1 MTPSRPL
8 RFLVALLLALA
19 ACESG
24 DPPDSEGAA
33 DTAAAAGPPV
43 VEITAVDYAF
53 RAPAEL
59 PSGWTTIRME
69 NAGAEEHFLSLWKL
83 PEGRTLED
91 YVGEVAPA
99 FGEAYAALVEGAS
112 KEEAGAILGQAI
124 PAWYAEVVPMGGPGF
139 LSPGRTGETTVR
151 LEPGTYVMECYV
163 KTPDGRFHGEL
174 GMIQQLTVTA
184 DSTGV
189 AEPSGDVE
197 VVLSN
202 AGIVGPSSLAAGEH
216 TVMVRFS
223 EQPEIG
229 LGNDVHLVRL
239 QEGTDLEELA
249 AWMDWME
256 IEGLKAPAPA
266 EFLGGAQ
273 ERSAGES
280 AYFRVEVEA
289 GRYGWVSEPL
299 GRISRVEVE

>member
-1 MTPSRPL
+1 MTPSRHL
-8 RFLVALLLALA
+8 FVAVLLTFA
-19 ACESG
+19 ACEAG
-24 DPPDSEGAA
+24 DRPEQAGEA
-33 DTAAAAGPPV
+33 DTAAAAVPPV
-43 VEITAVDYAF
+43 VDITAVDYAF
-53 RAPAEL
+53 QAPAEL

-83 PEGRTLED
+83 PDGRTLDD
-91 YVGEVAPA
+91 YTSEVVPA
-99 FGEAYAALVEGAS
+99 FGEAYTALEEGAS
-112 KEEAGAILGQAI
+112 REEAGGILGRAI

-184 DSTGV
+184 DSTGA
-189 AEPSGDVE
+189 AEPSGGVE

-202 AGIVGPSSLAAGEH
+202 AGIAGPANLTVGEH
-216 TVMVRFS
+216 TVAVRFS
-223 EQPEIG
+223 EQPEAG

-239 QEGTDLEELA
+239 EEDTDLEALA

-256 IEGLKAPAPA
+256 LEGLRAPAPV
-266 EFLGGAQ
+266 EFLGGTQ
-273 ERSAGES
+273 ERPAGKS

-289 GRYGWVSEPL
+289 GPYAWVSEPS
-299 GRISRVEVE
+299 GRIARIEVE